1 MCHRMIRETARCT
14 AFVALSLWAVS
25 LLGALS
31 VAVAAAV
38 GDPVELQATHPSG
51 VPLHQAPRGTK
62 DFQRIPDGT
71 RARVTDVA
79 NNGQ

>member
-1 MCHRMIRETARCT
+1 MRDRMTWSAARCT
-14 AFVALSLWAVS
+14 AFVAPLLWAVS

-31 VAVAAAV
+31 VAFAAAV
-38 GDPVELQATHPSG
+38 GDQVELQATHPSG